1 MLRLFRSD
9 ARFSNSEKRK
19 PVVPYGRRKT
29 ISSTVDG
36 LVQSL
41 GGRRQFRLAIR
52 IAQCDRQHLPVVESP
67 ALPAGYCQASLMNS
81 GKTPILLMT
90 AKLCARRPKN
100 RLSSVIRT
108 QKPLLRLSN
117 VPRKRMP
124 KTEGVST
131 ADAFIAEK
139 RIGQRIKR
147 LRLKKSM
154 GLVELGDHTGL
165 SASYLS
171 QLETGRV
178 VPTIRNLARIAMVF
192 SKDLSY
198 FFDPEPMALF
208 RVHRATERM
217 RLPESGRPEP
227 SYYFESL
234 AFHVPDRCLDAY
246 LAEFQPDRKPSE
258 VRAHAHS
265 GYEFVYILEGQ
276 LEIRHG
282 EREERLNSGDSVYF
296 DSGTAH
302 TYRCTSKSWCK
313 ALIVTVNPVV
323 LSSPVR
329 HFGGP
334 PQQFRQTQAAPM
346 QRNNRKAVATVA
358 QLKRE

>member
-1 MLRLFRSD
+1 
-9 ARFSNSEKRK
+9 
-19 PVVPYGRRKT
+19 
-29 ISSTVDG
+29 
-36 LVQSL
+36 
-41 GGRRQFRLAIR
+41 
-52 IAQCDRQHLPVVESP
+52 
-67 ALPAGYCQASLMNS
+67 
-81 GKTPILLMT
+81 
-90 AKLCARRPKN
+90 
-100 RLSSVIRT
+100 
-108 QKPLLRLSN
+108 
-117 VPRKRMP
+117 MP

-154 GLVELGDHTGL
+154 GLVELGTHTGL

-208 RVHRATERM
+208 RVHRAGERM

-234 AFHVPDRCLDAY
+234 AFHVPDRCLDPY
-246 LAEFQPDRKPSE
+246 LAEFQPDRNPSE

-265 GYEFVYILEGQ
+265 GYEFVYVIEGQ

-282 EREERLNSGDSVYF
+282 KREEHFNAGDSVYF
-296 DSGTAH
+296 DSGTTH
-302 TYRCTSKSWCK
+302 TYRCISKSWCK

-323 LSSPVR
+323 LSSPAR

-334 PQQFRQTQAAPM
+334 PQQSRQAQVAAM
-346 QRNNRKAVATVA
+346 QRNDRKVVATVV